1 MTEREVTIVTGSSRG
16 IGKAIALRLADEN
29 HNIMLFGRDVK
40 ALEDVQK
47 MIIQK
52 GVEAEFFSGDAA
64 DTKFVNQSVKKII
77 EKFGKV
83 DHLIN
88 NAGIGIIKK
97 FVDSSLEDFRKQVDV
112 NLFGVF
118 NFTKAVIDNMIK
130 RRKGSI
136 INIASLAGKNSFL
149 GGTMY
154 SATKHALLG
163 FTKSLMLEI
172 REYNIRV
179 ASICPGSVDTSFN
192 SGGSMDPRSRGEILK
207 PEDVAECAAA
217 IIKLPP
223 RALMS
228 EIDLRPTNPK

>member
-1 MTEREVTIVTGSSRG
+1 MTERDVTIVTGSSRG

-29 HNIMLFGRDVK
+29 HNIMLFGRDIK

-52 GVEAEFFSGDAA
+52 DVEAEFFSGDAA

-172 REYNIRV
+172 REFNIRV